1 MKVCVMAEQTALAN
15 GVRIKPEEKSGWSF
29 TSFLDRFALWL
40 LIAMPVLFVLG
51 RAPADIAVSF
61 IGLLFLI
68 RSALGLGWQ
77 WLRTP
82 WLLMALVFWA
92 YLQSVSLLA
101 ISPVDSFGRALPFIR
116 FLLFAAALQ
125 HWLLTEPRVIKRFLS
140 VLACVVAFVWID
152 CLYQYQFGQDIFGKT
167 AEGLFR
173 LSGPFNNDVAGTFL
187 AKVSLPLIGWWF
199 AWSAGRGHLSWSVGG
214 VVALMIGL
222 MILLTGERTAVV
234 SYGMGLAF
242 LVLLVRSVR
251 RPLLLIGLMGMIG
264 IGGLVMHDED
274 LRERF
279 VGHTSSDF
287 QDFWSNRYGIIFV
300 RAIEAWE
307 EAPVTGV
314 GLKNFRLT
322 CETDNFD
329 HKGPIESWCFN
340 HAHNPY
346 LELLSETGLLGL
358 LLFLGIVILILKEIA
373 AGWRPGRPDFP
384 LVVGASASLLLFLW
398 PVMVSKSLFSNWNAM
413 LLWLAI
419 GLALAIVRPRPLLPG
434 SKTP

>member
-1 MKVCVMAEQTALAN
+1 MADQSVLAN
-15 GVRIKPEEKSGWSF
+15 EVGIKAKGTFGWSIA
-29 TSFLDRFALWL
+29 SLLDRLGSWL
-40 LIAMPVLFVLG
+40 LFAMPILFVVG
-51 RAPADIAVSF
+51 RAPADIAVSL

-77 WLRTP
+77 WLKTP
-82 WLLMALVFWA
+82 WLLMALAFWA
-92 YLQSVSLLA
+92 YLQWVSLFAL
-101 ISPVDSFGRALPFIR
+101 SPEDSFGRALPFIR

-125 HWLLTEPRVIKRFLS
+125 HWLLTEPRAVRIFLKS
-140 VLACVVAFVWID
+140 LACVVAFVLID

-173 LSGPFNNDVAGTFL
+173 LSGPFNNDVVGTFL

-199 AWSAGRGHLSWSVGG
+199 AWSAERGHLSWSVGG
-214 VVALMIGL
+214 IIALMIGL
-222 MILLTGERTAVV
+222 MILLTGERTAFV
-234 SYGMGLAF
+234 SYGMGLFF
-242 LVLLVRSVR
+242 LVLMVRSVR
-251 RPLLLIGLMGMIG
+251 WPLLLIGFIGMIG
-264 IGGLVMHDED
+264 VGGLVMQDDD
-274 LRERF
+274 LQERF

-287 QDFWSNRYGIIFV
+287 QDFWNNRYGIIFV

-322 CETDNFD
+322 CETGNFD

-358 LLFLGIVILILKEIA
+358 LMFLGVMALVLKEIA
-373 AGWRPGRPDFP
+373 AGWRPRRPEFP
-384 LVVGASASLLLFLW
+384 LIAGASASLLLFLW

-419 GLALAIVRPRPLLPG
+419 GLALAIARPRPMP
-434 SKTP
+434 S